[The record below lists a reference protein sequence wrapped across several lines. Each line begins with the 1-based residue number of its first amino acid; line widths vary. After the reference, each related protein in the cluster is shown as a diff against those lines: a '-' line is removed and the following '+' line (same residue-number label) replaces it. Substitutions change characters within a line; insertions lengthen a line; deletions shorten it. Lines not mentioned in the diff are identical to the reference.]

1 MRYLG
6 NKQRMLEKISEF
18 MEENKIGGRIFCDL
32 FSGSASVCDYFKD
45 KFEIVANDLLYS
57 SYVITRAKVKNAKV
71 PKFGKFRAVA
81 GTEFF
86 EYFNQREYPFIEEH
100 FIWKNYSPARGRQY
114 FTDAAVNKIDGIPR
128 EIEILKKTKILGEE
142 EYYFALASLLESA
155 MSVSNITGTYEAFL
169 KTWDK
174 RTEKK
179 FDYKPLEMEHKP
191 LFCENN
197 RVFREDADELIK
209 QLSGDIL
216 YLDTPYTITDYSS
229 AYHLLETIV
238 RYDEPEINGLTGR
251 RADKPEK
258 SAYTRKSAVKEAYEN
273 LIKNANFKHIVVSY
287 STQGLLSAEELME
300 IFEKYAEGGALTV
313 KMFPFRE
320 YKNIKSSKKGDG
332 NGLSELLIYFR
343 KKTEEKDAVLKSPLN
358 YSGSKN
364 YIVDQILSNLPQ
376 KFSVFVDA
384 MGGAFNVGVNVFA
397 EKVVYNEY
405 NDYVFGIVKMLL
417 ETDKE
422 ELCKKISRIVKEN
435 GLERGN
441 KETYAAFR
449 AKYNRNQNP
458 LDLFVLQMYCFQNQ
472 MRFNSRREFNT
483 PVGNCACNETI
494 FERIV
499 SFVPKAKNI
508 ELLNMDF
515 NDFDLSRFPK
525 DTVFYF
531 DPPYILTN
539 ATYNDGKRGFNGWD
553 EEQDDKLLRFLEKI
567 DANGQKFML
576 SNLLYHNKKTNGR
589 LIEWCDKNRFRII
602 ELIPHA
608 GRYGKRREILV
619 VNYEK

>member
-1 MRYLG
+1 M
-6 NKQRMLEKISEF
+6 
-18 MEENKIGGRIFCDL
+18 
-32 FSGSASVCDYFKD
+32 
-45 KFEIVANDLLYS
+45 
-57 SYVITRAKVKNAKV
+57 
-71 PKFGKFRAVA
+71 
-81 GTEFF
+81 
-86 EYFNQREYPFIEEH
+86 
-100 FIWKNYSPARGRQY
+100 
-114 FTDAAVNKIDGIPR
+114 
-128 EIEILKKTKILGEE
+128 
-142 EYYFALASLLESA
+142 
-155 MSVSNITGTYEAFL
+155 
-169 KTWDK
+169 
-174 RTEKK
+174 
-179 FDYKPLEMEHKP
+179 
-191 LFCENN
+191 
-197 RVFREDADELIK
+197 
-209 QLSGDIL
+209 
-216 YLDTPYTITDYSS
+216 
-229 AYHLLETIV
+229 
-238 RYDEPEINGLTGR
+238 
-251 RADKPEK
+251 
-258 SAYTRKSAVKEAYEN
+258 
-273 LIKNANFKHIVVSY
+273 
-287 STQGLLSAEELME
+287 
-300 IFEKYAEGGALTV
+300 
-313 KMFPFRE
+313 
-320 YKNIKSSKKGDG
+320 
-332 NGLSELLIYFR
+332 
-343 KKTEEKDAVLKSPLN
+343 
-358 YSGSKN
+358 
-364 YIVDQILSNLPQ
+364 
-376 KFSVFVDA
+376 
-384 MGGAFNVGVNVFA
+384 GVNVSA

-515 NDFDLSRFPK
+515 NDFDLNRFPK

-553 EEQDDKLLRFLEKI
+553 EEQDNKLLRFLEKI